1 MNVIKV
7 KFSIDIDNVEQLNS
21 FNAFVTALKGNGGV
35 TPIVEAPV
43 KDIKAPAPAQQTA
56 PTQQVAPAPI
66 TSTGS
71 KKLDEIRKLI
81 ALKAGEHRVAMK
93 AKLSEFG
100 ANTATDLTVDKYDE
114 FHAFLEA
121 L

>member
-21 FNAFVTALKGNGGV
+21 FNAFVTALKGNGGT

-43 KDIKAPAPAQQTA
+43 KDIKAPAQQTA
-56 PTQQVAPAPI
+56 PTQQAAPAPI

-93 AKLSEFG
+93 AKLAEFG

-114 FHAFLEA
+114 FHAFLDS